1 MGRELRSS
9 RGVPEN
15 YIQQRLSMISER
27 LTSRIY
33 VHTITAKKSFVG
45 KRCYDNSVLQLTV
58 CSKSIF
64 NKKLNDRMLTR
75 LFDHRRP
82 KPATP
87 RCIRVST
94 IPTRTHNVCCVL
106 QSSTN
111 EGLLAVWLRSEK
123 SVQRCQTQLSIG
135 SAGRWPG
142 PTVRFSRKWVIVSWS
157 FWAHHVLC
165 VSWT

>member
-1 MGRELRSS
+1 MPVSLDRVDCWWCIARNVLFMYWQYLARRKRSSLVVRHRRQVISNWFRMGRELRSS

-45 KRCYDNSVLQLTV
+45 KRCCDNSVLQLTV

-111 EGLLAVWLRSEK
+111 EGLLAV
-123 SVQRCQTQLSIG
+123 
-135 SAGRWPG
+135 
-142 PTVRFSRKWVIVSWS
+142 
-157 FWAHHVLC
+157 
-165 VSWT
+165 